1 MVGGLMDSIKKE
13 LFRRIRFDYSP
24 IDDIDD
30 YLKLGGSLNIVNE
43 LDENMLIV
51 AVKHE
56 NTRIVRYLLE
66 QGLNKNIID
75 SEKRSIYYIS
85 ALNYNADMFDLLLKY
100 KVPIRDYQLRKV
112 IELLKSRKGQN
123 KYLKYWDELLIELKE
138 ML

>member
-1 MVGGLMDSIKKE
+1 MDSIKKE